1 VIVSLESTAAQY
13 LPLYGAL
20 NDGGHDVMPNLST
33 LGQRA
38 LVFENAYAV
47 YPESIKGLFSVLCST
62 FPAFDSR
69 PEEYENVEC
78 SSVAEVLADAGYR
91 TAMFHS
97 GRFRYLGMEAIIKD
111 RKSTRLNSSHGSI
124 SYAVFCL

>member
-1 VIVSLESTAAQY
+1 
-13 LPLYGAL
+13 
-20 NDGGHDVMPNLST
+20 MPNLST

-38 LVFENAYAV
+38 LIFENAYAV

-78 SSVAEVLADAGYR
+78 SSVAAVLADACYR

-97 GRFRYLGMEAIIKD
+97 GRFRYLGMEAIINGRGYLTVED
-111 RKSTRLNSSHGSI
+111 AGDSGGNRNSSFG
-124 SYAVFCL
+124 V